1 MGYFE
6 GTSTYDDD
14 DGSEY
19 DDDDYDDGDCSD
31 YDDYDDD
38 DGSDYDDDDDRS
50 RYQSKLPLIKMPWV
64 APTEVPTMIAVGVAR
79 PRAHGQDTTTTLLI

>member
-6 GTSTYDDD
+6 GTPTYDDDD
-14 DGSEY
+14 DGSE
-19 DDDDYDDGDCSD
+19 SD
-31 YDDYDDD
+31 LDYDDD
-38 DGSDYDDDDDRS
+38 DGRS
-50 RYQSKLPLIKMPWV
+50 RYQSNLPLIKMPWV

>member
-14 DGSEY
+14 NDG
-19 DDDDYDDGDCSD
+19 
-31 YDDYDDD
+31 
-38 DGSDYDDDDDRS
+38 DDDDRS
-50 RYQSKLPLIKMPWV
+50 RYQSSLPLIKMPWV